1 MFVPQPVVSLSVSP
15 KDNKAVLKFNKALK
29 KFQREDPTFRVNID
43 KESEEIIISGM
54 GELHL
59 QIYAE
64 RMKREFDCDVVLGNP
79 TVNFRETITE
89 KTYFDYLH
97 KK

>member
-1 MFVPQPVVSLSVSP
+1 LS
-15 KDNKAVLKFNKALK
+15 KFK
-29 KFQREDPTFRVNID
+29 REDPTFHVNMD
-43 KESEEIIISGM
+43 KESDEIIISGM

-64 RMKREFDCDVVLGNP
+64 RMRREFSIDVEVGKP
-79 TVNFRETITE
+79 TVNYRETISE
-89 KTYFDYLH
+89 KAKFSYTH